1 MTKGKFE
8 IQTGF
13 NSSKL
18 YLIRGKNRILFL
30 LLQIGSS
37 TTYRE
42 VPSLTSAMTVSSLIK
57 KNINNRIRRINY
69 ANSQRIRDIHQEFK
83 DKIIKSR
90 IILPFY
96 IFISLILHNPY
107 PMYYF
112 KLALKI

>member
-1 MTKGKFE
+1 M
-8 IQTGF
+8 QW
-13 NSSKL
+13 
-18 YLIRGKNRILFL
+18 LFPL
-30 LLQIGSS
+30 LL
-37 TTYRE
+37 
-42 VPSLTSAMTVSSLIK
+42 K

-69 ANSQRIRDIHQEFK
+69 ANSQRIWDIHQEFK

-112 KLALKI
+112 KLALKIQGRIEEFDHIATMHTK